1 VATPEPAA
9 SPRSGASPRPG
20 PPPGTAPLPARLGA
34 ALDAFRH
41 HIEAERGLSR
51 HTVRAYVSDI
61 AALLE
66 HAAATGAGAPA
77 DLGIATLRAW
87 LAAQHGAGQSRATL
101 ARRAAAA
108 RTFTA
113 FAHARGLM
121 PADPGPLLGMPRIP
135 RRLPEVLSQ
144 EQVAAVLTASA
155 AGPARPGSGS
165 VGPAAAS
172 ARPGSASARPSS
184 GSGPAGS
191 GPADSGPARPGSGPA
206 SPAAGSARPEGAPP
220 RGAEDRGAP
229 DGLLARP
236 GSGAARAAGTPGRR
250 NSAKSGRDD
259 EDAALALRDSAIMEL
274 LYATGIRV
282 SELCGLDLGDLDEE
296 RRTVR
301 VLGKGN
307 RERTVPAGI
316 PAVRAVGAW
325 ARTGRPVLVTP
336 ASGHALLLGARGGRL
351 DPRTARRVVHAC
363 LAAVPGTPDSG
374 PHGLR
379 HAAATHLLEGGADL
393 RSVQEILGHASLTS
407 TQIYTHVS
415 IERLRSAYR
424 QAHPRA

>member
-1 VATPEPAA
+1 VA
-9 SPRSGASPRPG
+9 SPLP
-20 PPPGTAPLPARLGA
+20 APLPARLGA
-34 ALDAFRH
+34 ALEEFRH
-41 HIEAERGLSR
+41 HLEAERGLSR
-51 HTVRAYVSDI
+51 HTVRAYLGDV
-61 AALLE
+61 AALLG
-66 HAAATGAGAPA
+66 HAAATGATDPA
-77 DLGIATLRAW
+77 DLNVGTLRAW
-87 LAAQHGAGQSRATL
+87 LAGQHGRGQARASL

-108 RTFTA
+108 RAFTS

-135 RRLPEVLSQ
+135 RRLPEVLRQ
-144 EQVAAVLTASA
+144 DQVAAVLAAAA
-155 AGPARPGSGS
+155 AGPSG
-165 VGPAAAS
+165 
-172 ARPGSASARPSS
+172 
-184 GSGPAGS
+184 
-191 GPADSGPARPGSGPA
+191 
-206 SPAAGSARPEGAPP
+206 
-220 RGAEDRGAP
+220 
-229 DGLLARP
+229 
-236 GSGAARAAGTPGRR
+236 
-250 NSAKSGRDD
+250 NSGRDD
-259 EDAALALRDSAIMEL
+259 RDGALALRDTAILEL

-282 SELCGLDLGDLDEE
+282 SELCGLDLGDLDEG

-316 PAVRAVGAW
+316 PAVKAVAAW
-325 ARTGRPVLVTP
+325 ARSGRPVLVTP
-336 ASGHALLLGARGGRL
+336 RSGHALFLGARGRRL
-351 DPRTARRVVHAC
+351 DPRTARRVVHAS

-415 IERLRSAYR
+415 IERLQSAYR

>member
-1 VATPEPAA
+1 MASPEP
-9 SPRSGASPRPG
+9 
-20 PPPGTAPLPARLGA
+20 APLPARLGA

-51 HTVRAYVSDI
+51 HTVRAYISDV
-61 AALLE
+61 AMLLE
-66 HAAATGAGAPA
+66 HAAATGAAGPA
-77 DLGIATLRAW
+77 DLGIGTLRAW
-87 LAAQHGAGQSRATL
+87 LAQQHGGGQARATL

-108 RTFTA
+108 RAFTA

-121 PADPGPLLGMPRIP
+121 PSDPGPLLGIPRIP
-135 RRLPEVLSQ
+135 RRLPEVLRQ
-144 EQVAAVLTASA
+144 DQVAAVLA
-155 AGPARPGSGS
+155 APG
-165 VGPAAAS
+165 AT
-172 ARPGSASARPSS
+172 R
-184 GSGPAGS
+184 
-191 GPADSGPARPGSGPA
+191 
-206 SPAAGSARPEGAPP
+206 
-220 RGAEDRGAP
+220 
-229 DGLLARP
+229 
-236 GSGAARAAGTPGRR
+236 SGAGQ
-250 NSAKSGRDD
+250 SAQ
-259 EDAALALRDSAIMEL
+259 DAALAVRDTAIMEL

-282 SELCGLDLGDLDEE
+282 SELCGLDLGDLDEA
-296 RRTVR
+296 RRTLR

-316 PAVRAVGAW
+316 PAVKAVAAW
-325 ARTGRPVLVTP
+325 ARSGRPVLVTP
-336 ASGHALLLGARGGRL
+336 GSGPALFLGARGRRL
-351 DPRTARRVVHAC
+351 DPRTARRVVHAR

>member
-1 VATPEPAA
+1 MNRPVTAPEPA
-9 SPRSGASPRPG
+9 
-20 PPPGTAPLPARLGA
+20 PLPVRLDA

-51 HTVRAYVSDI
+51 HTVRAYVSDV
-61 AALLE
+61 AMLLE
-66 HAAATGAGAPA
+66 HAAGAGAADPA
-77 DLGIATLRAW
+77 ELSIGDLRGW
-87 LAAQHGAGQSRATL
+87 LAEQHGDGQSRATL

-108 RTFTA
+108 RAFTA
-113 FAHARGLM
+113 FAHTRGLM
-121 PADPGPLLGMPRIP
+121 PSDPGPLLGMPRIP
-135 RRLPEVLSQ
+135 RRLPEVLRQ
-144 EQVAAVLTASA
+144 DQVAAVLAASA
-155 AGPARPGSGS
+155 A
-165 VGPAAAS
+165 AA
-172 ARPGSASARPSS
+172 
-184 GSGPAGS
+184 
-191 GPADSGPARPGSGPA
+191 
-206 SPAAGSARPEGAPP
+206 
-220 RGAEDRGAP
+220 
-229 DGLLARP
+229 
-236 GSGAARAAGTPGRR
+236 PGRR
-250 NSAKSGRDD
+250 SGPPRRQPAQ
-259 EDAALALRDSAIMEL
+259 DAALDLRDTAIVEL

-325 ARTGRPVLVTP
+325 ARSGRPVLVTR
-336 ASGHALLLGARGGRL
+336 ASGHALFVGARGGRL

-407 TQIYTHVS
+407 TQIYTHVT
-415 IERLRSAYR
+415 IERLQSAYR

>member
-1 VATPEPAA
+1 VASAEPI
-9 SPRSGASPRPG
+9 SL
-20 PPPGTAPLPARLGA
+20 PPALDA

-51 HTVRAYVSDI
+51 HTVRAYLGDV

-66 HAAATGAGAPA
+66 HAAAGGATGSA
-77 DLGIATLRAW
+77 DLGVGTLRAW
-87 LAAQHGAGQSRATL
+87 LAEQHGRGQARASL

-108 RTFTA
+108 RAFTA

-135 RRLPEVLSQ
+135 RRLPEVLRQ
-144 EQVAAVLTASA
+144 DQVAAVLA
-155 AGPARPGSGS
+155 AVATGA
-165 VGPAAAS
+165 
-172 ARPGSASARPSS
+172 
-184 GSGPAGS
+184 PAGS
-191 GPADSGPARPGSGPA
+191 GQDQ
-206 SPAAGSARPEGAPP
+206 
-220 RGAEDRGAP
+220 
-229 DGLLARP
+229 
-236 GSGAARAAGTPGRR
+236 
-250 NSAKSGRDD
+250 
-259 EDAALALRDSAIMEL
+259 ALALRDAAIVEL

-282 SELCGLDLGDLDEE
+282 SELCGLDLGDLDTE

-316 PAVRAVGAW
+316 PAVKAVAVW
-325 ARTGRPVLVTP
+325 ARSGRPVLVTP
-336 ASGHALLLGARGGRL
+336 RSGHALFLGARGRRL
-351 DPRTARRVVHAC
+351 DPRTARRVVHTS

-393 RSVQEILGHASLTS
+393 RSVQEILGHSSLTS

-415 IERLRSAYR
+415 IERLQSAYR